1 MLRKYAK
8 AVAAAV
14 TGAVDVALVAL
25 IDGAAQAD
33 TWVSAAALAV
43 ATVLGTTVVAKVRN
57 ASDDVR
63 EFGESVADDNTL
75 F

>member
-14 TGAVDVALVAL
+14 TGAVNVALVAL
-25 IDGAAQAD
+25 VDGAANAD
-33 TWVSAAALAV
+33 TWVSALALAV
-43 ATVLGTTVVAKVRN
+43 ASALGTTVVAKVKN
-57 ASDDVR
+57 ASEDVKD
-63 EFGESVADDNTL
+63 FGESVADESTL

>member
-8 AVAAAV
+8 AVATAV

-33 TWVSAAALAV
+33 TWISAVALAV
-43 ATVLGTTVVAKVRN
+43 ATVLGTTVVAKVKN
-57 ASDDVR
+57 ASEDVKD
-63 EFGESVADDNTL
+63 FGESVVDESTL